1 MINGENLMDKLT
13 DDISQIQPGALIR
26 DNGLGISGEN
36 IEENTQEITEWIENL
51 GLDQTGES
59 AESENT
65 EVSDIQTMADMPMIR
80 IFALQ

>member
-1 MINGENLMDKLT
+1 VINGENLMDKLT